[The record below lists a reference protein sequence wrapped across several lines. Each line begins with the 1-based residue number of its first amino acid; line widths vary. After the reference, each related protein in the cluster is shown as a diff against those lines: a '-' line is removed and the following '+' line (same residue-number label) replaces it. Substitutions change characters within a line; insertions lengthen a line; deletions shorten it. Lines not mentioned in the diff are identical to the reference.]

1 MLERGGHQPLS
12 LFGRAWHQL
21 RSAVFPLHTHTPRS
35 ESEPGPDLEQQ
46 LATPLRWHYGR
57 IHAGHAARR
66 AAHQIFATIFGPSA
80 VPVNRVRPILA
91 GQMANS
97 YTVEQGLALI
107 REGLNVTPSS
117 VLYAIA
123 GAPYIFPSAVPDGGA
138 NEVPGLTVDQLVSGL
153 AQGVTI
159 APMPA
164 RTHTVAGRACPPRGT
179 VFAWWRTRA
188 GWDTYVRPVRAIVMK
203 CMNAKGSAWP

>member
-1 MLERGGHQPLS
+1 MNQNLALTSNSS
-12 LFGRAWHQL
+12 L
-21 RSAVFPLHTHTPRS
+21 
-35 ESEPGPDLEQQ
+35 
-46 LATPLRWHYGR
+46 PLRYDGTTDAFTLAMRRVGLR
-57 IHAGHAARR
+57 IK
-66 AAHQIFATIFGPSA
+66 QISEIFATIFGPSA

-107 REGLNVTPSS
+107 REGLNVTSSS

-138 NEVPGLTVDQLVSGL
+138 DEVSGLTVDQLVSGL
-153 AQGVTI
+153 AQGITI

-164 RTHTVAGRACPPRGT
+164 RTHTVAGRACPRGT

-188 GWDTYVRPVRAIVMK
+188 AGISMYVQYARL
-203 CMNAKGSAWP
+203 